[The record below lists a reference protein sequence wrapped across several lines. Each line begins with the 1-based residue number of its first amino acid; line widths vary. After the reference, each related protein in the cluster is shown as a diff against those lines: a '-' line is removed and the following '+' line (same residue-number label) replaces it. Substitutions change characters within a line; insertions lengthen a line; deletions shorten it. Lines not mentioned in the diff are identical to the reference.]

1 MTSEIRLTGGAGEYM
16 ESATVVSWAVSVGDT
31 VKQGDVVVV
40 VETAKAATEIEAER
54 DGVLVAI
61 IASAG
66 AEIGVGS
73 VLGHIG
79 DKGDAIQEAGGL
91 EPIVAAAAPEPMRSG
106 QISLSKDRVSISP
119 LARRLASQ
127 AGLDT
132 AAMVGTGPG
141 GRIKSRDIERILAER
156 RPEPGQ
162 ARAVPQPGLRVAR
175 QKHMAGAAPPIV
187 LIHGFGANSGAWN
200 SVRAYLDPTMPSF
213 APELPG
219 HGRAAAAGTPSLS
232 GLVDATLAYL
242 EDTGLTECHLV
253 GHSLGGAVAAAI
265 AANSAI
271 RARSLTLIAP
281 AGLGPDIDGQFL
293 DGFLAARSPAGLL
306 PWLERLVA
314 DPALLPQ
321 GYAEA
326 VLRERSRLG
335 VDAPQRELAA
345 HLFPD
350 ASQTI
355 RIRNLVASLHVPT
368 RVIWGGADRII
379 PVSHSRG
386 LPGFVALHVLANIGH
401 MPHVEEPELISR
413 LIVQTAR
420 SANLEATL

>member
-16 ESATVVSWAVSVGDT
+16 ESATVVSWAVAVGDR

-54 DGVLVAI
+54 DGMLVAI
-61 IASAG
+61 VAAAG
-66 AEIGVGS
+66 AEVGVGS

-79 DKGDAIQEAGGL
+79 NDGDAIGEADM
-91 EPIVAAAAPEPMRSG
+91 PEPTVAIATPEPTRSAS
-106 QISLSKDRVSISP
+106 ISLSRDRTPISP
-119 LARRLASQ
+119 LARRLARQ

-132 AAMVGTGPG
+132 TAMVGTGPG
-141 GRIKSRDIERILAER
+141 GRIKSRDIERILAEQ
-156 RPEPGQ
+156 RPEPVQVGSAPRQ
-162 ARAVPQPGLRVAR
+162 GSPVAR
-175 QKHMAGAAPPIV
+175 HKGGLPPIV
-187 LIHGFGANSGAWN
+187 FIHGFGANSGAWN
-200 SVRAYLDPTMPSF
+200 NVRAYLDPTIASF
-213 APELPG
+213 APDLPG
-219 HGRAAAAGTPSLS
+219 HGRTAAAGSPSLNA
-232 GLVDATLAYL
+232 LVDATLAYL
-242 EDTGLTECHLV
+242 EDTGLTECHIV

-281 AGLGPDIDGQFL
+281 AGLGPDIDGEFL
-293 DGFLAARSPAGLL
+293 EGFLTARSAASLL
-306 PWLERLVA
+306 PWLEQLVA

-326 VLRERSRLG
+326 ILRERLRRG

-345 HLFPD
+345 RLFPD
-350 ASQTI
+350 ATQTI
-355 RIRNLVASLHVPT
+355 QIGNAIASLHIPT
-368 RVIWGGADRII
+368 RVIWGKADRII

-386 LPGFVALHVLANIGH
+386 LPGFVALHVLADIGH
-401 MPHVEEPELISR
+401 MPHVEAPELISR

-420 SANLEATL
+420 SANLQAGQ

>member
-1 MTSEIRLTGGAGEYM
+1 MTSEIRLTGSAGEYM
-16 ESATVVSWAVSVGDT
+16 ESATVVSWAVALGDA

-66 AEIGVGS
+66 AEVGVGS
-73 VLGHIG
+73 VLGHI
-79 DKGDAIQEAGGL
+79 DDDGDAVQEAGAL
-91 EPIVAAAAPEPMRSG
+91 EPTVAIAPQESMNSAPTC
-106 QISLSKDRVSISP
+106 LSKERISISP
-119 LARRLASQ
+119 LARRLARQ

-132 AAMVGTGPG
+132 AAIVGTGPG
-141 GRIKSRDIERILAER
+141 GRIKSRDIERILAEHS
-156 RPEPGQ
+156 PEPVQ
-162 ARAVPQPGLRVAR
+162 VSSTLRQELRPARHNGGGPL
-175 QKHMAGAAPPIV
+175 PIV
-187 LIHGFGANSGAWN
+187 FIHGFGANSGAWN

-213 APELPG
+213 APDLPG
-219 HGRAAAAGTPSLS
+219 HGRAAAAAIPSLNA
-232 GLVDATLAYL
+232 LLDATLAYL
-242 EDTGLTECHLV
+242 EDSGLTECHLV
-253 GHSLGGAVAAAI
+253 GHSLGGAVAATI

-281 AGLGPDIDGQFL
+281 AGLGPDIDGRFL
-293 DGFLAARSPAGLL
+293 EGFLAARSPASLL

-314 DPALLPQ
+314 APSRLPQ
-321 GYAEA
+321 SYAES

-345 HLFPD
+345 RLFPD
-350 ASQTI
+350 ATQTI
-355 RIRNLVASLHVPT
+355 QIGNAIASLHVPT
-368 RVIWGGADRII
+368 RVIWGQADRII

-386 LPGFVALHVLANIGH
+386 LPGFVALHLLADIGH
-401 MPHVEEPELISR
+401 MPHVEAPELISR

-420 SANLEATL
+420 SANLEAGL